1 MCALHDVRYRSN
13 IIIIIDSRSFFKE
26 KNGTT
31 SKQSR
36 ATQLERKSP
45 TKDKQSP
52 AIVKRSQ
59 RIPTKADDKN
69 IQQASAHVASQTP
82 KQSTNVRKK
91 AQTRAVQRTS
101 KLSELREKLLKKKPR
116 TRKESN
122 KKNKVDLNVGE
133 NSKFKSKPNSPS
145 KSKSNAISSKELEG
159 NMPKVCQSRKTRG
172 TTKPSGSSLKRKME
186 IKSPVE
192 GDTEGN
198 ARSRKTPKTKSRKT
212 SFKKMTVPRT
222 KTSSNQEH
230 FSKMFLKKLE
240 IIAHIDK
247 DKRGSIHAISVTN
260 DNLVWVNYLQSHVK
274 LFDASGN
281 VLRSVSLEQ
290 PPVFNCCT
298 STGDLLFTQGYA
310 GGARAEVIMVPREG
324 NPRILADLSS
334 YARNL
339 CGIVCQEEKIYV
351 VCWSL
356 SSGKY
361 FVIKLDMNGEVEETY
376 ETMPQT
382 NINHI
387 VSHHGTL
394 YAIGTNDFS
403 LLPLEDD
410 KVFIRDITKVGSSNV
425 YSASTSIDN
434 HDNVIMGSE
443 SQIHV
448 SDPSLQCLHKMRT
461 DISGSILS
469 TAVDHLNQLWIGT
482 RDGHLYISKYLK

>member
-1 MCALHDVRYRSN
+1 M
-13 IIIIIDSRSFFKE
+13 
-26 KNGTT
+26 
-31 SKQSR
+31 
-36 ATQLERKSP
+36 
-45 TKDKQSP
+45 
-52 AIVKRSQ
+52 
-59 RIPTKADDKN
+59 
-69 IQQASAHVASQTP
+69 
-82 KQSTNVRKK
+82 
-91 AQTRAVQRTS
+91 
-101 KLSELREKLLKKKPR
+101 
-116 TRKESN
+116 
-122 KKNKVDLNVGE
+122 
-133 NSKFKSKPNSPS
+133 PNSPS
-145 KSKSNAISSKELEG
+145 KSKTNAVSSKELAE
-159 NMPKVCQSRKTRG
+159 NLPKVCKSRETRR

-186 IKSPVE
+186 IKSPME
-192 GDTEGN
+192 GDTKGD
-198 ARSRKTPKTKSRKT
+198 ARSCNTPKTKSRKT
-212 SFKKMTVPRT
+212 SFKKMTVPKT
-222 KTSSNQEH
+222 KTSSNQEN

-298 STGDLLFTQGYA
+298 PTGDLLFTQGYA
-310 GGARAEVIMVPREG
+310 SGSRAEVMMVPREG
-324 NPRILADLSS
+324 TLEYWLICLLTPEICVEYFVKKKDIRRML
-334 YARNL
+334 
-339 CGIVCQEEKIYV
+339 GI
-351 VCWSL
+351 

-382 NINHI
+382 SINHI

-410 KVFIRDITKVGSSNV
+410 KVFTRDISKVGSSKV
-425 YSASTSIDN
+425 YSASTSIDH

-448 SDPSLQCLHKMRT
+448 TDPSLQCLHKIRS
-461 DISGSILS
+461 DISDSILS

>member
-1 MCALHDVRYRSN
+1 MHWLG
-13 IIIIIDSRSFFKE
+13 IIIRIDSRFCFKE

-31 SKQSR
+31 SKQPR

-45 TKDKQSP
+45 TKDKPSP
-52 AIVKRSQ
+52 AIVKRAQ
-59 RIPTKADDKN
+59 RTPTKADDKN

-101 KLSELREKLLKKKPR
+101 KLSELREKLLKRKPR

-122 KKNKVDLNVGE
+122 KKIEVDLDVGE
-133 NSKFKSKPNSPS
+133 NSKIKAMPNSPS
-145 KSKSNAISSKELEG
+145 KSKTNAVSSKELAE
-159 NMPKVCQSRKTRG
+159 NLPKVCKSRETRR

-186 IKSPVE
+186 IKSPME
-192 GDTEGN
+192 GDTKGD
-198 ARSRKTPKTKSRKT
+198 ARSCNTPKTKSRKT
-212 SFKKMTVPRT
+212 SFKKMAVPKT
-222 KTSSNQEH
+222 KTSSNQEN

-298 STGDLLFTQGYA
+298 PTGDLLFTQGYA
-310 GGARAEVIMVPREG
+310 GGARAEVMMVPREG
-324 NPRILADLSS
+324 DPRILADLSS
-334 YARNL
+334 CARSL
-339 CGIVCQEEKIYV
+339 CGILCLKEKIYV
-351 VCWSL
+351 VCL
-356 SSGKY
+356 GISSGKY

-387 VSHHGTL
+387 VSHHSTL

-410 KVFIRDITKVGSSNV
+410 KVFTRDISKVGSSKV
-425 YSASTSIDN
+425 YSASTSIDH

-448 SDPSLQCLHKMRT
+448 TDPSLQCLHKIRS
-461 DISGSILS
+461 DISDSILS